1 MKRLAAKR
9 GFTLIELLVVI
20 AIIAILI
27 ALLLPAVQQA
37 REAARRSTCKNNMKQ
52 LGIAL
57 HNYHETH
64 RIFPQMHVEYARNTD
79 YDPPGGESFLPWSV
93 MILPFMDQAP
103 LYNKINM
110 NAAWRDSSNS
120 NAVLQPTLIKTP
132 IATFACPSDPA
143 DGLNPNIGNYGKSNY
158 VGPYS
163 CYRLLPGTTTISGV
177 TPAWANHTARNMKS
191 FRDGLSNVI
200 LLGERTTEGG
210 YNGAIWA
217 GAHNSLHSS
226 AGYIGNWYYH
236 TAVVRTFQ
244 GWSTNSD
251 QALSSYYMI
260 NGKNNTGGAANGWG
274 LSSSH
279 EGGCHFLLGD
289 GTVRFISE
297 NINGD
302 TLIFLCGINDKN
314 IVGEF

>member
-1 MKRLAAKR
+1 MKRLTAKR

-64 RIFPQMHVEYARNTD
+64 GIFPQMQVENIRNTV
-79 YDPPGGESFLPWSV
+79 YDPPGTESYLGWNV
-93 MILPFMDQAP
+93 MLLPFMDQANI
-103 LYNKINM
+103 YNQINM
-110 NAAWRDSSNS
+110 NGPWREPISPYTVAQLS
-120 NAVLQPTLIKTP
+120 LFQTP
-132 IATFACPSDPA
+132 IASLACPSDPA
-143 DGLNPNIGNYGKSNY
+143 DGLNPNIGNFGKSNY
-158 VGPYS
+158 VGLYS
-163 CYRLLPGTTTISGV
+163 CAFLPTGATTQTSV
-177 TPAWANHTARNMKS
+177 NSAWADHTPRNMKS
-191 FRDGLSNVI
+191 FRDGLSNVVM
-200 LLGERTTEGG
+200 LGERTAEGTFS
-210 YNGAIWA
+210 GAVWA
-217 GAHNSLHSS
+217 GSNATNNANSGSYGS
-226 AGYIGNWYYH
+226 WQYH
-236 TAVVRTFQ
+236 TAVVRTFE

-251 QALSSYYMI
+251 QVLSSYYMI
-260 NGKNNTGGAANGWG
+260 NGIGNTGSANAWG

-289 GTVRFISE
+289 GGVRFISE

-302 TLIFLCGINDKN
+302 TLIFLCGIDDKN
-314 IVGEF
+314 VVGEF